1 MKGPTIEFGEEVWAR
16 RMVCSIWSSGD
27 QKERRR
33 VGGSRDLQKV
43 EGLAAD
49 VVLRHAHEVAL
60 VVEAGPV
67 VAAADDRMD
76 HNDIEDVA
84 EEDHT
89 AVVIQRQEI
98 DQLEGGMREGEE
110 SGGGEGDKGAPGVGW
125 FGFQMNGR
133 LTRLPEL
140 LGEHP

>member
-1 MKGPTIEFGEEVWAR
+1 
-16 RMVCSIWSSGD
+16 MVCSIWSSGD
-27 QKERRR
+27 QKERR
-33 VGGSRDLQKV
+33 GSRDLQKV

-67 VAAADDRMD
+67 VASADDRMD
-76 HNDIEDVA
+76 HDDIEDVA
-84 EEDHT
+84 EEDHA

-110 SGGGEGDKGAPGVGW
+110 SGRGKG
-125 FGFQMNGR
+125 
-133 LTRLPEL
+133 TRAHLEL
-140 LGEHP
+140 AGLDFK